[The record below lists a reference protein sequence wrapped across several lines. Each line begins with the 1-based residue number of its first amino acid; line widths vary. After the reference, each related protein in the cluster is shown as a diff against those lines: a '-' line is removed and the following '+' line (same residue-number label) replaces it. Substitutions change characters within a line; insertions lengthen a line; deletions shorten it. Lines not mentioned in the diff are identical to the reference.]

1 MLLLQ
6 KPSSSTAFLRL
17 SYSSITTVSTF
28 TYIKTYRKWSAQI
41 GFCTILQHFL
51 VIFWQTTL
59 ISFSKL
65 SFFLNILR
73 AKRVLILIGWE
84 LQDKKKTIFCV
95 CLFQF
100 CKKENEIFWIIS
112 GHFTTI
118 SGHFSANYSTIFHKS
133 KVQTVILRY
142 LMYLYLN

>member
-1 MLLLQ
+1 M
-6 KPSSSTAFLRL
+6 KRSSSLR
-17 SYSSITTVSTF
+17 IMINTGHCKDVSEM
-28 TYIKTYRKWSAQI
+28 K
-41 GFCTILQHFL
+41 CTNWLLHYL
-51 VIFWQTTL
+51 TTL
-59 ISFSKL
+59 SGHILANYINIFLKTE
-65 SFFLNILR
+65 FFLNILR

-133 KVQTVILRY
+133 KVQTVILKY
-142 LMYLYLN
+142 LVYLYLN